1 MKRVV
6 LLALHDLRLTVR
18 DRAAFFWMLVL
29 PVALMWVFG
38 QMGGGG
44 GATKVRLTVVDRDH
58 GWLARTFI
66 AQLASPDVD
75 VKELTPDQAA
85 KEPKKIRTLV
95 IPEGFTA
102 KALAGDRQSLAIER
116 DPGTGADF
124 DLAADAN
131 VVRAVTRTLA
141 LLVELNEAK
150 TPAASAE
157 AEFARLAAR
166 PPLVRLDVSMAGKG
180 RPVPS
185 GKAQSV
191 PGILTMTVL
200 MMTVIYGGVFL
211 TLEKRDGTLRRQ
223 AAGPIGHVGIVAGKL
238 LGRLM
243 VAGMQT
249 AVLLLVGR
257 FLFGVDFGASPAGL
271 LLLLAAYA
279 FCAAAL
285 ATLCGAV
292 FKTPEQ
298 ASAIGWLSCMVM
310 AALGGCWWP
319 SEVVPRWL
327 WTASHVFPTAWAM
340 DALHALISFGRG
352 IVAVLLPAAVLVGF
366 GVVFAAVG
374 ARRLRVEAA

>member
-6 LLALHDLRLTVR
+6 LLALHDVRLTVR

-29 PVALMWVFG
+29 PVALMWMFG
-38 QMGGGG
+38 QMGSGGVT
-44 GATKVRLTVVDRDH
+44 TKVRLTVVDRDR
-58 GWLARTFI
+58 GWLARAFV
-66 AQLASPDVD
+66 AQLASPNVE
-75 VKELTPDQAA
+75 VKELTPDEAA

-95 IPEGFTA
+95 LPEGFTA
-102 KALAGDRQSLAIER
+102 KVLAGEKQNLAIER
-116 DPGTGADF
+116 DRGTNADF

-131 VVRAVTRTLA
+131 AVRAVTRTLA
-141 LLVELNEAK
+141 LLVEMKEAG
-150 TPAASAE
+150 TPPE
-157 AEFARLAAR
+157 NLQAEFTRLAAR
-166 PPLVRLDVSMAGKG
+166 PPLVHLDVSMAGKG
-180 RPVPS
+180 KPVPS
-185 GKAQSV
+185 GTAQSV

-223 AAGPIGHVGIVAGKL
+223 AAGPIGRGGIVAGKL

-257 FLFGVDFGASPAGL
+257 FLFGVNFGASPAGL

-298 ASAIGWLSCMVM
+298 ASAIGWLSSMVM

-327 WTASHVFPTAWAM
+327 WKASHVFPTAWAM
-340 DALHALISFGRG
+340 DAFHALISFGRG
-352 IVAVLLPAAVLVGF
+352 MEAVVLPAAVLVGF
-366 GVVFAAVG
+366 GLVFAAVG
-374 ARRLRVEAA
+374 ARRLKVEAV